1 MTYKQLEQIA
11 ASWRGKVC
19 LFGAGKIG
27 TTWAY
32 DIIVAAGIHVDF
44 YCDNGK
50 SAGTQIRDGVC
61 TISKEE
67 LYALKDDVFVFVTV
81 AEKYQDAI
89 KTQLEENGVKNIF
102 CVEIASLSYFM
113 DDIMGEGDEKKIA
126 QYKCVTDDAT
136 FLKSYFKKSLGYEL
150 NLENPKT
157 FNEKLQWL
165 KLYDRN
171 PEYTKMVDKAE
182 AKKYVADILGE
193 EYIIP
198 TLGVYDSFDQID
210 FDKLPERFVLKCTH
224 DSGSVVIC
232 RDKSAFD
239 KEAARKK
246 LTKALGVNLF
256 WYGREWAY
264 KDVKPRIIAEKYLE
278 GGDTSNLS
286 DYKLL
291 CFNGIC
297 KYVFTVTNRFA
308 FNGPC
313 VTFFDTAWNKLPIEY
328 TYKIDQNDIDCPK
341 ELEKMKIVSYQL
353 SRHLPFCRCDYYNIG
368 DKIYFGELTFY
379 TGAGFQ
385 SFKPEKYDGILG
397 KWIDLS
403 NVGGGTPFSLII
415 AFCGF
420 TKRKGL
426 RRRESRTTNFSA
438 STAKLRRFGLAAS
451 AGRKS

>member
-32 DIIVAAGIHVDF
+32 DIISAAGIHVGF

-50 SAGTQIRDGVC
+50 SAGMQIRDGVY

-89 KTQLEENGVKNIF
+89 KTQLEDNGIKNIF
-102 CVEIASLSYFM
+102 CVENASLSYFM

-136 FLKSYFKKSLGYEL
+136 FLKVCFKKALGYEL

-182 AKKYVADILGE
+182 AKKYVADILGV

-198 TLGVYDSFDQID
+198 TLGVYDKFDDID
-210 FDKLPERFVLKCTH
+210 FDKLPDRFVLKCTH

-264 KDVKPRIIAEKYLE
+264 KDVKPRIIAEKYMQDGARIVPE
-278 GGDTSNLS
+278 
-286 DYKLL
+286 DYKFY
-291 CFNGIC
+291 CFNGQP
-297 KYVFTVTNRFA
+297 KYVVVFHNRFNNEKRL
-308 FNGPC
+308 FEN
-313 VTFFDTAWNKLPIEY
+313 VYDTEWKSQPFSLDEHFAISDVVEPKPKCLDKLLKMSKKLSENIFQSR
-328 TYKIDQNDIDCPK
+328 IDFYIINQ
-341 ELEKMKIVSYQL
+341 Q
-353 SRHLPFCRCDYYNIG
+353 
-368 DKIYFGELTFY
+368 IYFGEITLY
-379 TGAGFQ
+379 TA
-385 SFKPEKYDGILG
+385 S
-397 KWIDLS
+397 
-403 NVGGGTPFSLII
+403 
-415 AFCGF
+415 GF
-420 TKRKGL
+420 TKMIPEEMDRIIGL
-426 RRRESRTTNFSA
+426 QLKLPTTMDSKFMM
-438 STAKLRRFGLAAS
+438 
-451 AGRKS
+451 